1 MGQSTLSAIVSQG
14 LKLAAR
20 EDLAE
25 AGPDGVITP
34 YLELQMW
41 LRKMAADWPWPQL
54 YRRATSISLPAG
66 TASMNLGGAGT
77 NITDAIQRIRD
88 PLYLYDSAYGTRAT
102 MRVQPIE
109 DNGVQFDETVNN
121 PTTNRGQPQYV
132 KVRPFAF
139 TTSAVAGKWTLY
151 FTPIPDRA
159 YLIAVPYML
168 MPPDPS
174 ASEYPWYPVDRTMVH
189 MVKTF
194 AFSMGHDQEKAAMA
208 NEELAA
214 MIGRDKMQ
222 HGQNAGIN
230 LVSPLDS
237 NVFRQ
242 PSSSTWR
249 GSGWWP
255 QP

>member
-1 MGQSTLSAIVSQG
+1 MGQSTLSAIVSHG

-41 LRKMAADWPWPQL
+41 LRKIAADWPWPQL
-54 YRRATSISLPAG
+54 WRRATGISVPAG
-66 TASMNLGGAGT
+66 TVSLNLGAGATVT
-77 NITDAIQRIRD
+77 NAIQRILD
-88 PLYLYDSAYGTRAT
+88 PCILYDAQYRARAT
-102 MRVQPIE
+102 VRVQRIE
-109 DNGVQFDETVNN
+109 DNGVQFDETVND
-121 PTTNRGQPQYV
+121 PTTTRGQPQYL
-132 KVRPFAF
+132 KVRPFDF
-139 TTSAVAGKWTLY
+139 TTSITAGKWTVY
-151 FTPIPDRA
+151 FSPVPDRA
-159 YLIAVPYML
+159 YLLALPYML
-168 MPPDPS
+168 MPADPG
-174 ASEYPWYPVDRTMVH
+174 AAEYPWYPVDRTMVH

-208 NEELAA
+208 NEELGA
-214 MIGRDKMQ
+214 MIARDKMD

-230 LVSPLDS
+230 INTALDS

-242 PSSSTWR
+242 PSSSSWR